1 MVLYGASYLSMFKK
15 IFVKNSELDATI
27 GSTRHTSRGLRPRFS
42 ASSHQKSLS
51 GLACCLK

>member
-27 GSTRHTSRGLRPRFS
+27 GSTRHTSARPAASLLR
-42 ASSHQKSLS
+42 L
-51 GLACCLK
+51 